1 MSLDG
6 ITIRALVYELQ
17 YALINGKI
25 NKVHQPENDELLL
38 DIRNNGISKKLI
50 ISASSNN
57 PRIHFTKDT
66 KKNPMSPAMF
76 CMLLR
81 KHIQNGRILSIEQ
94 DGFERVIKILIS
106 SYNELGDLTEKELII
121 EIMGRHSNIILVNNE
136 EEKIIDSIKRVTP
149 DISSVRQIL
158 PGMKY
163 TPAPSQNKISPIDLN
178 ESNFLSFIKDDKS
191 SNQLYKSIYENFV
204 GISPLIA
211 KEICNNAEIYE
222 NLNTDELNEE
232 DSKKLF
238 SSFKEIIGFIMNRN
252 SNPTIVYNEYKT
264 SILAFSS
271 INLNQFE
278 NVRKENFDS
287 INEMLDTLYETKDRL
302 DRIKQ
307 KSLSLKKNI
316 KTKLDRDKNKLSKQK
331 DELLKAKTR
340 EKYKIAGELITA
352 NIYRI
357 EKGMK
362 EIEVIDYYN
371 DNKDLKITLNPNLT
385 PSENAQKKFKRYN
398 KLKSAFAEVSDQIKQ
413 TKAEI
418 DYLENI
424 LLSIE
429 NASDLDDLEEIREE
443 LIEENYIKYKKRN
456 KSKNK
461 KKKKES
467 KAMHFL
473 SSEGYDIY
481 VGKNNKQND
490 YLTLKFADKNDI
502 WLHTKDIPGSHVII
516 RKNSNEI
523 PEQTLYEAALLSAFN
538 SKARMSS
545 NVAVDYTEKRNVKK
559 PNGAKPGMV
568 IYENNNT
575 LYVTPSEKEISK
587 IKKAD

>member
-467 KAMHFL
+467 KVMHFL

>member
-17 YALINGKI
+17 DALINGKI

-238 SSFKEIIGFIMNRN
+238 SSFKEIIGFILNRN

-545 NVAVDYTEKRNVKK
+545 NVAVDYTEKKNVKK

>member
-467 KAMHFL
+467 KVMHFL

-545 NVAVDYTEKRNVKK
+545 NVAVDYTEKKNVKK

>member
-178 ESNFLSFIKDDKS
+178 ESKFLSFIKDDKS

-467 KAMHFL
+467 KVMHFL

-545 NVAVDYTEKRNVKK
+545 NVAVDYTEKKNVKK
-559 PNGAKPGMV
+559 PNGAKLGMV

>member
-178 ESNFLSFIKDDKS
+178 ESKFLSFIKDDKS

>member
-178 ESNFLSFIKDDKS
+178 ESKFLSFIKDDKS

-545 NVAVDYTEKRNVKK
+545 NVAVDYTEKKNVKK

>member
-545 NVAVDYTEKRNVKK
+545 NVAVDYTEKKNVKK